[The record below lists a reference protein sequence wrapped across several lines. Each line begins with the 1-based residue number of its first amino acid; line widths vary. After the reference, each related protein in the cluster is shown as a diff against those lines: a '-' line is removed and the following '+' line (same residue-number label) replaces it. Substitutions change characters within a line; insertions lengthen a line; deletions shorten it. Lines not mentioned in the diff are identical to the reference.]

1 MLSQVGSAALGD
13 STVRDD
19 DWPCALRPVGF
30 CSDAQLLVRVSD
42 GVRVRPAGD
51 GAVTAGHAE
60 AVMAAEG
67 GPVAGGSGRKGN
79 VNSEDNS
86 SQEDEE
92 GGGSTAGEGH
102 NPTSGGPL
110 TAPTRQDQSS
120 SDPLRS
126 GTCNP
131 SGTGSASAARMRA
144 SGPESLGG
152 GHAAGTASPCSDA
165 SQQAAGGVHAGG
177 GRTSQGSQASEQ
189 TITGQSQVPG
199 TAKEAPQ
206 GDEGGEPGAQHEAD
220 QTTKMTVVTSC
231 TETAVEQEGR
241 QRDRKMHHVSIV
253 AGMLIIIIFPCSY
266 RHV

>member
-1 MLSQVGSAALGD
+1 
-13 STVRDD
+13 
-19 DWPCALRPVGF
+19 
-30 CSDAQLLVRVSD
+30 
-42 GVRVRPAGD
+42 
-51 GAVTAGHAE
+51 
-60 AVMAAEG
+60 MAAEG
-67 GPVAGGSGRKGN
+67 GPVAGGPGRKGN

-86 SQEDEE
+86 NQEDEE

-102 NPTSGGPL
+102 NPTSAGPL

-126 GTCNP
+126 GTSNP

-152 GHAAGTASPCSDA
+152 GHAAGTTSPRSDA

-189 TITGQSQVPG
+189 TVTGQSQVPG

-206 GDEGGEPGAQHEAD
+206 GDEGGEPGAQHEVD
-220 QTTKMTVVTSC
+220 QTTKMTVMTSC
-231 TETAVEQEGR
+231 AKTAVGQESR

-253 AGMLIIIIFPCSY
+253 AGMLIIIIIIPCSY

>member
-1 MLSQVGSAALGD
+1 
-13 STVRDD
+13 
-19 DWPCALRPVGF
+19 
-30 CSDAQLLVRVSD
+30 
-42 GVRVRPAGD
+42 
-51 GAVTAGHAE
+51 
-60 AVMAAEG
+60 MAAEG

-79 VNSEDNS
+79 VDSEGNSD
-86 SQEDEE
+86 QEDEE
-92 GGGSTAGEGH
+92 GGGNTVGEGH
-102 NPTSGGPL
+102 NPTSGGAL

-126 GTCNP
+126 NTCNP

-152 GHAAGTASPCSDA
+152 GHA
-165 SQQAAGGVHAGG
+165 GG
-177 GRTSQGSQASEQ
+177 GRASQGSQASEQ

-206 GDEGGEPGAQHEAD
+206 DDEGGEPGAQHEAD

-231 TETAVEQEGR
+231 AETVVEEESR
-241 QRDRKMHHVSIV
+241 QRDRKMHHVSMV
-253 AGMLIIIIFPCSY
+253 AGMLIIIIIFPCSY